1 MRMRTRSIALRF
13 VQAGLLCGLV
23 CAALLTSGCEDDDF
37 DHDPPAGKGTL
48 YIVNNT
54 GDGMDVFM
62 NGARVEGVGGG
73 RKRYYDLDP
82 GVYRIVLDADDSP
95 RSWAGDVDVLADRK
109 TIMDVGLDSGNYRR
123 FDVFIYYR

>member
-1 MRMRTRSIALRF
+1 MKKLKWSAAF
-13 VQAGLLCGLV
+13 GFPWV
-23 CAALLTSGCEDDDF
+23 ALLALILGGVFAGGCEDEEF

-62 NGARVEGVGGG
+62 NGARVDGVGSG
-73 RKRYYDLDP
+73 RKRYYDVDP
-82 GVYRIVLDADDSP
+82 GVYRVVLDADDSP

-109 TIMDVGLDSGNYRR
+109 TIMDVGVDSGDYRR
-123 FDVFIYYR
+123 LNVFIYYR